1 MPQKSADA
9 AGKPA
14 AKNAKNAAT
23 KPRSRYLS
31 LDSAVQTELLTL
43 TPDFLDAVRKIAPK
57 KRRSKIPYIVAGTVL
72 VILGALGADRST
84 REFAIGKG
92 REVAAN
98 VKAAEPTVGAAP
110 DKPVATAAPAAPEQA
125 EATVQVPVVS
135 IAPLDSALLNAAP
148 PATAR
153 SEEPPPP
160 VATGAKKAPAVQSKK
175 SQPRSAV
182 RPATQGRTET

>member
-1 MPQKSADA
+1 MPQKSADR

-14 AKNAKNAAT
+14 AKNTKNSAT

-57 KRRSKIPYIVAGTVL
+57 KRRSKVPYVVAGALL
-72 VILGALGADRST
+72 VILGALSADRST
-84 REFAIGKG
+84 REFAMAKG
-92 REVAAN
+92 REVAGN
-98 VKAAEPTVGAAP
+98 VKAAEPTVGPAPVTPEQAAP
-110 DKPVATAAPAAPEQA
+110 QA

-135 IAPLDSALLNAAP
+135 IAPVDSALLNAAP

-153 SEEPPPP
+153 SNEPPPP
-160 VATGAKKAPAVQSKK
+160 TVATGAKKAPAVQLKK

-182 RPATQGRTET
+182 RPATQNRTET